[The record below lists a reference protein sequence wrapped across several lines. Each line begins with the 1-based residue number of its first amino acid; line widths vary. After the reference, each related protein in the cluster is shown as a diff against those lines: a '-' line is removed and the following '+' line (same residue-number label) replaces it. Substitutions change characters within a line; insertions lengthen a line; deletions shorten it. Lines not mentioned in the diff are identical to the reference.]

1 MTDRPY
7 IFRATASDDLK
18 SVSLNAFD
26 AELYWGKPNDGD
38 LDEHAAYQKVAW
50 VRRCVELRANAL
62 SSIPIRIVRQG
73 STDEAEWEF
82 ANTLPA
88 LLWMASAGLQVYG
101 ASYWIRERNRWQIDR
116 GYRWLSPV
124 TMRPKIDAVKGLTG
138 FTRTISGRAPID
150 LGIDDV
156 VYVWSPSLGAEVGP
170 GTGWVKTALAAAG
183 LVWNIDQYGEAFFKR
198 GAIAA
203 TVLSVEGM
211 PPEQELDKLQS
222 WWKRLVGGNKKAF
235 ETVAV
240 RASVKPIPLSFPT
253 SELAMTELMQNA
265 REQIATAAG
274 VPQTM
279 LEDAANYACL
289 PGDQLVWT
297 PHGPK
302 PIASMRRGDSIWQ
315 MTATGIETNVVEAI
329 IPQGPAPVYQI
340 RTPHRTLRASDNH
353 PLLTVA
359 VVPGRG
365 PYAPQRASLVWK
377 RADQIRPGDLLVS
390 AEECPDQQ
398 RIEVDGYPLTEEFME
413 LAGLYLGDG
422 DGDDR
427 TGVRFAI
434 PEGPLQDYYAATAER
449 VAQPSTTM
457 GGTGQGR
464 DRSYGPVHSRKR
476 HYIFTVGSKR
486 FYRRLKALGLTGNAR
501 TKRIPAWVYEAALP
515 LRLAFLRGYLDADG
529 TVGKDGRLVFGSC
542 NLALIHDV
550 RALLVSCGIP
560 VSNVLSDTGRVGN
573 YGPIE
578 LHRFICGYPAYNRLV
593 GSHDERY
600 LKRLEHESNGRRDG
614 RYVPGVTAA
623 AWNLHL
629 PSGLGIERVAAVE
642 SIGEQEVYDLCTTGS
657 HTFIAEGLVV
667 HNTASEHHRAFYE
680 ETVIPQAIVIRDA
693 FNAQI
698 FNPQGLEL
706 ALDWQELDIFQED
719 ENKRSQSLRQLTSAG
734 VPLPMAMELLGF
746 DLPNGMTYDQLRAEL
761 ENERARKVAEQQEL
775 MRQGAG
781 AAAGEPQRGAQR
793 AAPEQA
799 TRAMRDELDRWR
811 RKALSALKAGDTPDV
826 AFETELIDEDDQKV
840 LHEALA
846 AANDAEG
853 VRAAFDRWP
862 FRAHDDED
870 DTPYP

>member
-7 IFRATASDDLK
+7 IFKATASDDLK

-26 AELYWGKPNDGD
+26 AELYWGKSNDGD

-88 LLWMASAGLQVYG
+88 LLWVASASLQVYG

-156 VYVWSPSLGAEVGP
+156 VYVWSPSLEAEVGP

-222 WWKRLVGGNKKAF
+222 WWKRLLGGNKRAF

-253 SELAMTELMQNA
+253 SELAMTELMQGA

-279 LEDAANYACL
+279 LTEAAN
-289 PGDQLVWT
+289 
-297 PHGPK
+297 
-302 PIASMRRGDSIWQ
+302 
-315 MTATGIETNVVEAI
+315 
-329 IPQGPAPVYQI
+329 
-340 RTPHRTLRASDNH
+340 
-353 PLLTVA
+353 
-359 VVPGRG
+359 
-365 PYAPQRASLVWK
+365 
-377 RADQIRPGDLLVS
+377 
-390 AEECPDQQ
+390 
-398 RIEVDGYPLTEEFME
+398 F
-413 LAGLYLGDG
+413 
-422 DGDDR
+422 
-427 TGVRFAI
+427 
-434 PEGPLQDYYAATAER
+434 ATA
-449 VAQPSTTM
+449 
-457 GGTGQGR
+457 
-464 DRSYGPVHSRKR
+464 
-476 HYIFTVGSKR
+476 
-486 FYRRLKALGLTGNAR
+486 
-501 TKRIPAWVYEAALP
+501 
-515 LRLAFLRGYLDADG
+515 
-529 TVGKDGRLVFGSC
+529 
-542 NLALIHDV
+542 
-550 RALLVSCGIP
+550 
-560 VSNVLSDTGRVGN
+560 
-573 YGPIE
+573 
-578 LHRFICGYPAYNRLV
+578 
-593 GSHDERY
+593 
-600 LKRLEHESNGRRDG
+600 LEH
-614 RYVPGVTAA
+614 
-623 AWNLHL
+623 H
-629 PSGLGIERVAAVE
+629 
-642 SIGEQEVYDLCTTGS
+642 Q
-657 HTFIAEGLVV
+657 
-667 HNTASEHHRAFYE
+667 AFYE

-693 FNAQI
+693 LNAQI

-706 ALDWQELDIFQED
+706 ALDWQELEIFQED

-761 ENERARKVAEQQEL
+761 ENERARRVAEQQKL
-775 MRQGAG
+775 VRQSAE
-781 AAAGEPQRGAQR
+781 AAAGEPQRGAQH

-811 RKALSALKAGDTPDV
+811 RKALSALKAGDMPDV
-826 AFETELIDEDDQKV
+826 AFETELIDEDDQKA

-846 AANDAEG
+846 AASDAEG